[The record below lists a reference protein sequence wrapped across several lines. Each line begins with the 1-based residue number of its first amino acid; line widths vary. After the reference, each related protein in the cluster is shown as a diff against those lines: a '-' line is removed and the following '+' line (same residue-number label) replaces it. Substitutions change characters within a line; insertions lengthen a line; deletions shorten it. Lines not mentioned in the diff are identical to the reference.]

1 MRFTRKIHLWLTLF
15 LLLATSHLYAQTEA
29 VDEGK
34 RFYGTICFAQN
45 LSGGDFQEMSDLS
58 FTYRFLPS
66 TGAKFRFSYA
76 NLFQKREEKQR
87 MLLYT
92 LSVSQIPVN
101 MGRFRMIPSVGFGIA
116 NGKDTNSDNFT
127 RLLFDFSVE
136 TQYFLYSAAACGVE
150 LRYLSGG
157 RDFGSSKRDFPSSFW
172 LGMKLTTFF

>member
-1 MRFTRKIHLWLTLF
+1 MKVLWLTLL

-34 RFYGTICFAQN
+34 RFYGAIGFAHN

-92 LSVSQIPVN
+92 LGFSQIPVT
-101 MGRFRMIPSVGFGIA
+101 MGRFRMTPSVGFGIA
-116 NGKDTNSDNFT
+116 DGKDSDGDFT
-127 RLLFDFSVE
+127 RLLFDFSLE
-136 TQYFLYSAAACGVE
+136 AQYFMSSATVYGIE

-157 RDFGSSKRDFPSSFW
+157 RDFGSSKRVFPSSFW
-172 LGMKLTTFF
+172 LGLKWALLF

>member
-1 MRFTRKIHLWLTLF
+1 MTRVLLSSLLFVLLTF
-15 LLLATSHLYAQTEA
+15 QLYGQTEA
-29 VDEGK
+29 VDEGR
-34 RFYGTICFAQN
+34 RFYGAFGFAQN
-45 LSGGDFQEMSDLS
+45 LSGGYFQEMGDLS
-58 FTYRFLPS
+58 LTYRFLPS
-66 TGAKFRFSYA
+66 TGAKLRLSYA

-172 LGMKLTTFF
+172 LGMKLATFF